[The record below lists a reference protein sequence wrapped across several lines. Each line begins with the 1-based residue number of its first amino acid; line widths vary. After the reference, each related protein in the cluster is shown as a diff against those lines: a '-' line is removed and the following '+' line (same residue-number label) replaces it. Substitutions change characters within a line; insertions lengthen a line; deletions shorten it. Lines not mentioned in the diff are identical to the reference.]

1 MGKVRT
7 WTCIDNPGLTWVFF
21 ESMLKVNLSDLARR
35 GSVQVKGSVPPEETL
50 WEAVDLELVGPME
63 VDLTVT
69 YTAVGQVLARGGVA
83 LSLRHRCRRCLAE
96 VVQELAPELTLV
108 WSPPDELEAE
118 GAGPEFRRLDPGV
131 DELDLADAIRE
142 EVILAAPRF
151 VLCREE
157 CQGLCPRCGV
167 DRNLESCDCSLD
179 EPDPRW
185 DALRALK
192 QND

>member
-1 MGKVRT
+1 
-7 WTCIDNPGLTWVFF
+7 
-21 ESMLKVNLSDLARR
+21 MLKVKLSDLARR
-35 GSVQVKGSVPPEETL
+35 GSVQVKGSVSPDERF
-50 WEAVDLELVGPME
+50 WEASDLELVAPME

-69 YTAVGQVLARGGVA
+69 YTAVGQVLARGSVE
-83 LSLRHRCRRCLAE
+83 LPLRHRCRRCLKE
-96 VVQELAPELTLV
+96 VVQEVAPELTLV

-118 GAGPEFRRLDPGV
+118 GEGPEIRRLDPAG
-131 DELDLADAIRE
+131 DELDLGDAIRE

-151 VLCREE
+151 VLCRKD
-157 CQGLCPRCGV
+157 CQGLCPHCGV
-167 DRNLESCDCSLD
+167 DRNVESCDCSLD